1 MTDIEQYIKYHVNI
15 DFKRFNYLAESM
27 KHIDDIDIYADAITK
42 KLLNFIESSKTNKI
56 DLSKLNIVYFLT
68 LTTTICGLLQN
79 LILMEW
85 VPSPRPTIICR
96 PFSSEKKPAHHG

>member
-42 KLLNFIESSKTNKI
+42 KLLNFIESSKT
-56 DLSKLNIVYFLT
+56 
-68 LTTTICGLLQN
+68 
-79 LILMEW
+79 
-85 VPSPRPTIICR
+85 
-96 PFSSEKKPAHHG
+96 